1 MQYRVVLTFRR
12 PMVKRFY
19 PYESE
24 KHLAEIT
31 TKLGRVCL
39 DSTNI
44 DRDAEAYLQRRTK
57 AE

>member
-1 MQYRVVLTFRR
+1 MHYRVVFTLRR

-24 KHLAEIT
+24 NHLAEIT
-31 TKLGRVCL
+31 TKLARVCIE
-39 DSTNI
+39 SKSI